1 MERAWTSS
9 ESVLNVGPIESINT
23 FDLNYSRIVIQN
35 GFDED
40 HSTSLTSVVQ

>member
-1 MERAWTSS
+1 MSS
-9 ESVLNVGPIESINT
+9 VSVLKIGPIEPISV
-23 FDLNYSRIVIQN
+23 FDLNYSRIDIQN